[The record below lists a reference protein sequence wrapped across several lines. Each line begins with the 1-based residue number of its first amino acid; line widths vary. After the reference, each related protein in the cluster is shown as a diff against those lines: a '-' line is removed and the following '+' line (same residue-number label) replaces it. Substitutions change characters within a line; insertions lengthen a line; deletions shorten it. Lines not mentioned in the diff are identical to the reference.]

1 MFLSLNTKKLFIKYF
16 YNYKA
21 KFFLLLAFIFLILIL
36 RYIGLEKYIS
46 FEKIKLYQYFLINFV
61 SQNYFLSVLIYL
73 FVFSISIVLFIPIA
87 VIMNLVAGLLFG
99 FFWGTIYVNIA
110 TVSGSSLVFLIFRYL
125 LGDFVN
131 KKHSDRIKNFNENIK
146 KNGASYLLSMQLFPA
161 TPVFLIN
168 TLSGLT
174 QISLWTFIWTTS
186 IGILPGSLIYVY
198 MGQQFLK
205 MESTKD
211 MLSWPIIL
219 IIILLGLLSLLPV
232 LFSRFFNN
240 K

>member
-1 MFLSLNTKKLFIKYF
+1 MFLSLNTKKLFFKYF
-16 YNYKA
+16 YSYKA

-36 RYIGLEKYIS
+36 RYIDLEKYIS
-46 FEKIKLYQYFLINFV
+46 FDKIELYQYYLINFV

-87 VIMNLVAGLLFG
+87 VIMNLIAGLLFG
-99 FFWGTIYVNIA
+99 LFWGTVYVNIA
-110 TVSGSSLVFLIFRYL
+110 TVFGSAAAFLMFRYL
-125 LGDFVN
+125 LGDFIN
-131 KKHSDRIKNFNENIK
+131 KKYSSRLKYFDENIK

-186 IGILPGSLIYVY
+186 IGILPGSLVYVFI
-198 MGQQFLK
+198 GQQFLK

-211 MLSWPIIL
+211 ILSWPIIL
-219 IIILLGLLSLLPV
+219 VIVLLSLLSLLPI
-232 LFSRFFNN
+232 LLSRYFNN